1 MMNQFSN
8 DISRILAISKDEAF
22 RLSSSQIG
30 PEHLLL
36 GILKQKNSILT
47 DLFSKLNIEPDSI
60 INELEEKVLLSQ
72 TVNVDDNQMEELAL
86 NEMAN
91 NILKL
96 SVLEARLQHN
106 MFVDA
111 NHVVLAILHDRSNN
125 GAKEILEQ
133 NKISYKEIV
142 EYIQQKNQIT
152 NGLEL
157 SDDEEDIQRSP
168 NSDKSDKR
176 STNTAQINQ
185 TKTPILNNF
194 SIDLTQ
200 AARDGKLDM
209 VVGREKEIQRVIE
222 ILCRRKKNNPI
233 LIGEPGV
240 GKSAIAE
247 GLAQMIAKRH
257 TSPLLY
263 NKRIV
268 SLNMTAIVAGTKY
281 RGQFE
286 ERIQALLKE
295 IEDNP
300 DIIVFIDEIHTLIGA
315 GSTPGS
321 MDAANIMKPA
331 LARGVI
337 QCIGATTLDEYRN
350 SIEKDGALERR
361 FQKVLIEPTSYD
373 QTLSILKNI
382 KDRYERHHSVNYTDE
397 AIEACVKLTERYI
410 TDRSF
415 PDKAIDALDEVG
427 SKVQIK
433 NAKMP
438 PSIIEKEKQIKDVE
452 EEKRQAVEAAIQKY
466 LPPANTRPAIVH
478 EAMHY
483 SMEAGGKRIRPML
496 LLAAHE
502 MFPSEIDPLPACV
515 AIECLHT
522 YSLIHDDL
530 PCMDNSD
537 LRRGKP
543 TCHKKFDETMA
554 LLAGD
559 ALLTYSFRL
568 LADAYMQYPKV
579 ATGLVFDLADA
590 GGSTKMIG
598 GQVEDV
604 LGERDGKMT
613 PDKLNFIHHNKTAA
627 LITAA
632 VTMGI
637 RLADSYDELK
647 LQAAREIGKNIGLAF
662 QVIDD
667 ILDVTS
673 DEATLGKTTGLDA
686 ANEKMTYVSLYGIE
700 KSREIAAQLT
710 QKAISDCEK
719 LSPNCAFL
727 KALISYMQNRIN

>member
-1 MMNQFSN
+1 MVYKGFLYAKIPIMTPQEF
-8 DISRILAISKDEAF
+8 
-22 RLSSSQIG
+22 
-30 PEHLLL
+30 
-36 GILKQKNSILT
+36 
-47 DLFSKLNIEPDSI
+47 
-60 INELEEKVLLSQ
+60 
-72 TVNVDDNQMEELAL
+72 
-86 NEMAN
+86 
-91 NILKL
+91 KL
-96 SVLEARLQHN
+96 S
-106 MFVDA
+106 F
-111 NHVVLAILHDRSNN
+111 
-125 GAKEILEQ
+125 
-133 NKISYKEIV
+133 
-142 EYIQQKNQIT
+142 
-152 NGLEL
+152 
-157 SDDEEDIQRSP
+157 
-168 NSDKSDKR
+168 
-176 STNTAQINQ
+176 
-185 TKTPILNNF
+185 
-194 SIDLTQ
+194 
-200 AARDGKLDM
+200 
-209 VVGREKEIQRVIE
+209 
-222 ILCRRKKNNPI
+222 
-233 LIGEPGV
+233 
-240 GKSAIAE
+240 
-247 GLAQMIAKRH
+247 
-257 TSPLLY
+257 
-263 NKRIV
+263 
-268 SLNMTAIVAGTKY
+268 
-281 RGQFE
+281 
-286 ERIQALLKE
+286 
-295 IEDNP
+295 
-300 DIIVFIDEIHTLIGA
+300 
-315 GSTPGS
+315 
-321 MDAANIMKPA
+321 
-331 LARGVI
+331 
-337 QCIGATTLDEYRN
+337 
-350 SIEKDGALERR
+350 
-361 FQKVLIEPTSYD
+361 
-373 QTLSILKNI
+373 
-382 KDRYERHHSVNYTDE
+382 
-397 AIEACVKLTERYI
+397 
-410 TDRSF
+410 
-415 PDKAIDALDEVG
+415 
-427 SKVQIK
+427 
-433 NAKMP
+433 
-438 PSIIEKEKQIKDVE
+438 

-700 KSREIAAQLT
+700 KSREIAAQIT